1 MFWPSSKEGQGVNVL
16 KPNQR
21 ATVYTLLERNTPRR
35 EIARI
40 TGIDRKTV
48 RSYRT
53 RWLAEI
59 SNSPGVAAGSDPD
72 PNTDAGLVATQ
83 TPPPWPP
90 APASISTSLCE
101 VHREFIE
108 AQLRLRRN
116 ATAIYQ
122 DLVDSHGFT
131 AAYNSV
137 KRFAAK
143 LRHKEPEQF
152 DRLSF
157 VPGEEMQ
164 VDYGEGAPTLVPGT
178 ERYKKPRLFVATLRH
193 SRRSFRR
200 VVWKSGQHVWAQL
213 HEQAFRYFG
222 GCTQYV
228 VLDNLKE
235 GMLKPDLYEPELNP
249 VYAATLAHY
258 GVLADPARVRDPN
271 RKGTVEHAIGH
282 TQATALKGK
291 RFETIEAQNE
301 FLEHWETNWASK
313 RIHGTERQQVQAMF
327 EAERAHLLPLPLL
340 GMQYFSQQART
351 VCDDSCVRVDHSSYA
366 ARPAAIGS
374 KVLVRIFE
382 RRIEIRDL
390 QGALLRTHAKA
401 ERPGSVVLP
410 VDERVFNPSRETRQI
425 LRQAGQIGEH
435 ASRLCELMFTAE
447 GRVGQRK
454 LWGIV
459 GLTKRYPAVC
469 VDSAC
474 AQALEQGV
482 YSYKHVKALAERL
495 FADAMAAMHEA
506 STNNHAGGGGGGGGG
521 GVTCGLV
528 HEDSL
533 AQQHELIR
541 QAEEYADLFTHAA
554 LVASAVVAKAMD
566 DTAGGQA

>member
-1 MFWPSSKEGQGVNVL
+1 MNVL

-21 ATVYTLLERNTPRR
+21 ATVITLLERNTPQR

-40 TGIDRKTV
+40 TGIDRKTI
-48 RSYRT
+48 RSYHA
-53 RWLAEI
+53 RWLLDP
-59 SNSPGVAAGSDPD
+59 SNSPGVATGSE
-72 PNTDAGLVATQ
+72 AMATQ
-83 TPPPWPP
+83 IPPPWPP
-90 APASISTSLCE
+90 ARVSTSSSLCE
-101 VHREFIE
+101 VHRVFIE

-116 ATAIYQ
+116 ATAIFQ
-122 DLVDSHGFT
+122 DLVDAHGYSG
-131 AAYNSV
+131 AYNSV
-137 KRFAAK
+137 KRFVRA
-143 LRHKEPEQF
+143 LRKKTPEQF

-157 VPGEEMQ
+157 LPGEEMQ

-178 ERYKKPRLFVATLRH
+178 NRYKKPRLFVATLRH

-200 VVWKSGQHVWAQL
+200 VVWKSSQQVWAQL

-222 GCTQYV
+222 GCPQYV

-235 GMLKPDLYEPELNP
+235 GVLKPDLYEPELNP
-249 VYAATLAHY
+249 VYAAMLEHY
-258 GVLADPARVRDPN
+258 GVVADPARVRDPN

-282 TQATALKGK
+282 TQATALKGR
-291 RFETIEAQNE
+291 RFESIEAQNE
-301 FLEHWETNWASK
+301 HLEHWETNWAAK

-327 EAERAHLLPLPLL
+327 EAERPHLKPLPLL
-340 GMQYFSQQART
+340 GMQYFTQGLRT

-401 ERPGSVVLP
+401 ERPGTVVLP
-410 VDERVFNPSRETRQI
+410 ADERVFNPSRETRLI
-425 LRQAGQIGEH
+425 LRQAQEIGEH
-435 ASRLCELMFTAE
+435 ASRLCELMFAAE

-469 VDSAC
+469 IDGAC

-482 YSYKHVKALAERL
+482 YSYKHVQTLAERL
-495 FADAMAAMHEA
+495 FANAMAAMDEA
-506 STNNHAGGGGGGGGG
+506 ANDGHDGGGGSGG
-521 GVTCGLV
+521 GVGDRV
-528 HEDSL
+528 QADPL
-533 AQQHELIR
+533 AQQHALIR
-541 QAEEYADLFTHAA
+541 QGDEYADLFTHAA
-554 LVASAVVAKAMD
+554 MVASAAVSRAMD
-566 DTAGGQA
+566 AAQGGQA

>member
-1 MFWPSSKEGQGVNVL
+1 M

-21 ATVYTLLERNTPRR
+21 ATVYTLLERNTPGR

-53 RWLAEI
+53 RWLADI
-59 SNSPGVAAGSDPD
+59 SNSPGVATGSE
-72 PNTDAGLVATQ
+72 AAVATPSSQ
-83 TPPPWPP
+83 IPPPWPP
-90 APASISTSLCE
+90 ALAPTSASLCH
-101 VHREFIE
+101 VHREFIQ

-116 ATAIYQ
+116 ATAIFQ
-122 DLVDSHGFT
+122 DLVDTHGYT
-131 AAYNSV
+131 GAYNSV
-137 KRFAAK
+137 KRFVRA

-157 VPGEEMQ
+157 LPGEEMQ

-200 VVWKSGQHVWAQL
+200 VVWKSGQHLWAQL

-222 GCTQYV
+222 GCPQYV

-235 GMLKPDLYEPELNP
+235 GVHRPDLYEPELNP
-249 VYAATLAHY
+249 VYAAMLEHY
-258 GVLADPARVRDPN
+258 GVVADPARVRDPN

-282 TQATALKGK
+282 TQATALRGK
-291 RFETIEAQNE
+291 RFESLEAQNE

-313 RIHGTERQQVQAMF
+313 RIHGIERQQVQAMF
-327 EAERAHLLPLPLL
+327 EAERAHLKALPLL
-340 GMQYFSQQART
+340 GMQYFTQGVRT

-382 RRIEIRDL
+382 RCIEIRDL
-390 QGALLRTHAKA
+390 HGALLRTHTKA

-410 VDERVFNPSRETRQI
+410 MDERVFNPSRETRLI
-425 LRQAGQIGEH
+425 LRQAGDIGEH
-435 ASRLCELMFTAE
+435 ASRMCELMFAAE

-469 VDSAC
+469 IDNAC
-474 AQALEQGV
+474 AQALAQGV
-482 YSYKHVKALAERL
+482 YSYNHVKALAERL

-506 STNNHAGGGGGGGGG
+506 STNSHGEGGGGGGASDPVG
-521 GVTCGLV
+521 
-528 HEDSL
+528 EDPL

-541 QAEEYADLFTHAA
+541 QADEYADLFTHAA

-566 DTAGGQA
+566 DRAGGQV

>member
-1 MFWPSSKEGQGVNVL
+1 VNVL

-21 ATVYTLLERNTPRR
+21 ATVYTLLERNTPGR

-59 SNSPGVAAGSDPD
+59 SNSPGVATGSDPASS
-72 PNTDAGLVATQ
+72 TDAGAVTTQ
-83 TPPPWPP
+83 IPPPWPP
-90 APASISTSLCE
+90 APAPGSTSLCE

-122 DLVDSHGFT
+122 DLVDSHGYT
-131 AAYNSV
+131 GAYNSV

-157 VPGEEMQ
+157 LPGEEMQ

-178 ERYKKPRLFVATLRH
+178 ANAPRYKKPRLFVATLRH

-200 VVWKSGQHVWAQL
+200 VVWKSSQQVWAQL

-235 GMLKPDLYEPELNP
+235 GVLKPDLYEPELNP

-258 GVLADPARVRDPN
+258 GALADPARVRDPN

-282 TQATALKGK
+282 TQDTALKGK

-301 FLEHWETNWASK
+301 FLERWETNWAAK
-313 RIHGTERQQVQAMF
+313 RIHGTERRQVQAMF
-327 EAERAHLLPLPLL
+327 EEERSHLKPLPLL
-340 GMQYFSQQART
+340 GMQYFSQETRT

-374 KVLVRIFE
+374 KVLVRIYE

-390 QGALLRTHAKA
+390 HGALLRTHAKA

-410 VDERVFNPSRETRQI
+410 MDERVFNPSRETRQI
-425 LRQAGQIGEH
+425 LRQARQIGEH
-435 ASRLCELMFTAE
+435 ASRLCELMFAAE

-459 GLTKRYPAVC
+459 GLTKRYPAQC
-469 VDSAC
+469 INTAC

-482 YSYKHVKALAERL
+482 YSYKRVQALSERL
-495 FADAMAAMHEA
+495 FASAMAAMDDGANHEA
-506 STNNHAGGGGGGGGG
+506 NNGSQAHTRATVFGAK
-521 GVTCGLV
+521 
-528 HEDSL
+528 L

-541 QAEEYADLFTHAA
+541 QGDEYADLFTHAA
-554 LVASAVVAKAMD
+554 MVASAAVAKAMD
-566 DTAGGQA
+566 GNSGSQA

>member
-1 MFWPSSKEGQGVNVL
+1 M
-16 KPNQR
+16 
-21 ATVYTLLERNTPRR
+21 
-35 EIARI
+35 
-40 TGIDRKTV
+40 

-59 SNSPGVAAGSDPD
+59 SNSPGVATGSDPLS
-72 PNTDAGLVATQ
+72 NTDAGPVATQ
-83 TPPPWPP
+83 IPPPWPP

-122 DLVDSHGFT
+122 DLVDSHGYT
-131 AAYNSV
+131 GAYNSV
-137 KRFAAK
+137 KRFVAK

-157 VPGEEMQ
+157 LPGEEMQ
-164 VDYGEGAPTLVPGT
+164 VDYGEGAPTLVPGGD
-178 ERYKKPRLFVATLRH
+178 RYKKPRLFVATLRH

-200 VVWKSGQHVWAQL
+200 VVWKSSQQVWAQL

-235 GMLKPDLYEPELNP
+235 GVLKPDLYEPELNP

-258 GVLADPARVRDPN
+258 GALADPARVRDPN

-301 FLEHWETNWASK
+301 FLEHWETNWAAK

-340 GMQYFSQQART
+340 GMQYFSEQART

-410 VDERVFNPSRETRQI
+410 MDERVFNPSRQTRLI
-425 LRQAGQIGEH
+425 LRQARQIGEQ
-435 ASRLCELMFTAE
+435 ASRLCELMFAAE

-459 GLTKRYPAVC
+459 SLTKRYPAVC
-469 VDSAC
+469 IDGAC

-482 YSYKHVKALAERL
+482 YSHKHVKVLTERL

-506 STNNHAGGGGGGGGG
+506 ATTGHACGGDP
-521 GVTCGLV
+521 V
-528 HEDSL
+528 HEDPL

-541 QAEEYADLFTHAA
+541 QTDEYADLFTHAA
-554 LVASAVVAKAMD
+554 MMASAAVSRAMD
-566 DTAGGQA
+566 AAQGGQAGQS

>member
-21 ATVYTLLERNTPRR
+21 ATVITLLERITPQR

-40 TGIDRKTV
+40 TGIDRKTI
-48 RSYRT
+48 RSYHQ
-53 RWLAEI
+53 RWLADL
-59 SNSPGVAAGSDPD
+59 SNSPGVATGSE
-72 PNTDAGLVATQ
+72 AVATQ
-83 TPPPWPP
+83 IPPPWPP
-90 APASISTSLCE
+90 AAASTSYSLCE
-101 VHREFIE
+101 PHRDFIE
-108 AQLRLRRN
+108 AQLLLRRN
-116 ATAIYQ
+116 AVSIYQ
-122 DLVDSHGFT
+122 DLVDAHGFT

-137 KRFAAK
+137 KRFVRA
-143 LRHKEPEQF
+143 LRKKAPEQF

-157 VPGEEMQ
+157 LPGEEMQ
-164 VDYGEGAPTLVPGT
+164 VDYGEGAPTLVPGSD
-178 ERYKKPRLFVATLRH
+178 RYKKPRLFVATLRH

-200 VVWKSGQHVWAQL
+200 VVWKSSQQVWAQL

-222 GCTQYV
+222 GCPQYV

-235 GMLKPDLYEPELNP
+235 GVIKPDLYEPELNP
-249 VYAATLAHY
+249 VYAAMLDHY
-258 GVLADPARVRDPN
+258 SVVADPARVRDPN

-291 RFETIEAQNE
+291 RFESIEAQNE
-301 FLEHWETNWASK
+301 FLEHWETNWAAK

-327 EAERAHLLPLPLL
+327 EAERAHLKPLPLL
-340 GMQYFSQQART
+340 GMQYFTQGVRT

-366 ARPAAIGS
+366 ARPAAIGAI
-374 KVLVRIFE
+374 VLVRIFE

-410 VDERVFNPSRETRQI
+410 ADERVFNPSRETRLI
-425 LRQAGQIGEH
+425 LRQAKEIGQH
-435 ASRLCELMFTAE
+435 ASRLCELMFAAE

-469 VDSAC
+469 IDSAC

-482 YSYKHVKALAERL
+482 YSYNHVKALAERL
-495 FADAMAAMHEA
+495 FASAMASMDEG
-506 STNNHAGGGGGGGGG
+506 SNHGSDGDAGDSLED
-521 GVTCGLV
+521 GL
-528 HEDSL
+528 L

-541 QAEEYADLFTHAA
+541 QADEYADLFTHAA
-554 LVASAVVAKAMD
+554 MLAGAAVSRAMD
-566 DTAGGQA
+566 TAQGGQA